1 MKTNSNIDKNIDLS
15 NVKIGETKVKFA
27 NPTFTKSLFN
37 KLSFP
42 TNPIIFLDVKIN
54 ENQGKLINDDGIAH
68 RLYFELFE
76 NKLPKTC
83 ENFRVFCTGEKLN
96 PITKKPYGYKNTSF
110 HRLIKSFILQGG
122 DFISYDGSGSTSIYD
137 TKHFDDEGFYFS
149 HSDIGYLSMANSGKN
164 TNGCQFFIT
173 LDKCDWLDKQHVVFG
188 KAIDE
193 YTIEILKVINDIP
206 STFDEDMPLQEI
218 KIVNCGQM

>member
-1 MKTNSNIDKNIDLS
+1 MSTL
-15 NVKIGETKVKFA
+15 
-27 NPTFTKSLFN
+27 SLFS
-37 KLSFP
+37 KLSHP
-42 TNPIIFLDVKIN
+42 TNPIVFLDIKIN
-54 ENQGKLINDDGIAH
+54 ENNGKIIGDDGVSH

-83 ENFRVFCTGEKLN
+83 ENFRVFCTGEKIN

-122 DFISYDGSGSTSIYD
+122 DFISFDGSGSISIYD
-137 TKHFDDEGFYFS
+137 SKNFDDEGFFYS
-149 HSDIGYLSMANSGKN
+149 HSDIGFLSMANSGKN

-188 KAIDE
+188 KAMDE
-193 YTIEILKVINDIP
+193 YSIEILKLINEIP
-206 STFDEDMPLQEI
+206 STFDEDTPLQEI